1 MDPRWPPRI
10 QAVAGGA
17 QLPAVQRQRDQPL
30 WHERGSAASES
41 VDRIVVGEKFG
52 GTYWAILGQVIHGTG
67 NGMAMRCARMR
78 CMRCGGVRSTSMED
92 FSHAML

>member
-52 GTYWAILGQVIHGTG
+52 GT
-67 NGMAMRCARMR
+67 
-78 CMRCGGVRSTSMED
+78 
-92 FSHAML
+92 